1 MAHTFEIRRSVL
13 LASLFT
19 TVTSAFAAA
28 PDNDNCSGAQVIP
41 AAGPFPHTTPLVPDI
56 TDATSEGDPPVPTC
70 QSLVSRSVWYTFTPV
85 TSGRYVFSTC
95 AEAPTGST
103 VDDTVLAVYTS
114 ATGCAGPFTEVGGA
128 ACDDDGCGFEDN
140 QSSLGVSLQ
149 AGTVYYVL
157 LYKYGTS
164 APFAGNTAV
173 QMRVFPSFPPPNDT
187 CQGATAL
194 ALNIPASGSTQTAT
208 NDYELPGSAAC
219 FSGLNQTATTAA
231 GRDVVYRY
239 TPAASGNY
247 SFRVKG
253 TGASSDTA
261 LYVAT
266 TCPSGASPATVSTC
280 TAASNRSALYGE
292 EVACTPLTQGTPYFA
307 FVDAA
312 SQTSGGTFELEV
324 TACFPE
330 AEPNDTPAQANTF
343 VCGMQGSLQVPGDVD
358 FFSLGSATGRVF
370 AMVDGYTGA
379 DSDFDLRVTTTTHT
393 VEYDDDNNNA
403 RFGDNAPNISGALL
417 SVPGFLRVSHYFA
430 GTAQEPYRVYAVVQP
445 DSAQATAEVEPNEAP
460 DEATSAANLYFSG
473 TLSGFSPS
481 TDIDVF
487 RVTANA
493 GDLLFV
499 ALDADPLRNETPL
512 NGKLE
517 LMTGTGEVLVS
528 VNDIDVTSVATDAGA
543 TLTANVPRSPGEAL
557 TYRVPVGGTFYVR
570 VSSGVT
576 IGSGGA
582 GDYLLSISKN
592 CFAGGPTGPA
602 PSLSQVSPSS
612 GTANGGTSVILS
624 GAQFVNGATVSFGST
639 ASSNVTFNSPS
650 SLTVLTPVHAPQM
663 VNVTVRN
670 PDSQAATLNNA
681 FTFTASAPTVTAVA
695 PAVGPSTGGT
705 SVVVT
710 GTSFYPGAAVSFGG
724 TAAPVVVVSS
734 STSLMASTPPHAAGT
749 VAVVVQNTDGQQG
762 SQANAFTFQA
772 QAPTV
777 TQVSPAMGSTLGGTA
792 VSLTGT
798 GFQNGAA
805 VLFGGTAAA
814 MATVVS
820 PTSIDVST
828 PAHAVGLV
836 TVEVRNP
843 DNQSGQK
850 TQAFTFIAPPAPT
863 VTQVTP
869 NTGPSSGDT
878 RIIVTGQGFAPGAVL
893 TVGGGLA
900 TQVNIVSD
908 VFIEAL
914 TPAHAAGQADVVVT
928 NPDQQAGSL
937 AKGFT
942 YVGKPA
948 PVINVVVPVAGPTMG
963 GTVINLTGGNF
974 ENGSTVALDGY
985 PCTDVNVV
993 SVSTITCQ
1001 TPAHSAGAV
1010 DVVVTNPDS
1019 QTGKLASGFTFEG
1032 PDVDAGPRPDAGHPD
1047 AGVVDAGM
1055 QMPSDAGMAAVDGG
1069 TTTVEVRQ
1077 GCGCNGTQ
1085 AAPVWLAL
1093 AGVWLLRWRR
1103 RSRHA

>member
-1 MAHTFEIRRSVL
+1 M
-13 LASLFT
+13 
-19 TVTSAFAAA
+19 
-28 PDNDNCSGAQVIP
+28 
-41 AAGPFPHTTPLVPDI
+41 
-56 TDATSEGDPPVPTC
+56 PTC

-95 AEAPTGST
+95 AEAPTGTT
-103 VDDTVLAVYTS
+103 VDDTVIAVYTS

-164 APFAGNTAV
+164 TPFAGNTAV
-173 QMRVFPSFPPPNDT
+173 QIRVFPSFPPPNDT
-187 CQGATAL
+187 CQSATTL

-208 NDYELPGSAAC
+208 NDYELPSSTTC
-219 FSGLNQTATTAA
+219 FSGLNQTTTTAA
-231 GRDVVYRY
+231 GRDVVYQY
-239 TPAASGNY
+239 TPAASGHY

-253 TGASSDTA
+253 TGASNDTV

-266 TCPSGASPATVSTC
+266 TCPSGALPATVSTC
-280 TAASNRSALYGE
+280 TAAANRSATYGE

-312 SQTSGGTFELEV
+312 SQTSGGTFEVEV
-324 TACFPE
+324 TACFAE
-330 AEPNDTPAQANTF
+330 AEPNDTPAQANAF
-343 VCGMQGSLQVPGDVD
+343 VCGAQGSLQVPGDVD

-370 AMVDGYTGA
+370 AMVDGYTAG
-379 DSDFDLRVTTTTHT
+379 DSDFDLRVTTPTHT
-393 VEYDDDNNNA
+393 VEYDDDNNNT
-403 RFGDNAPNISGALL
+403 RFGDNAPNISGAML
-417 SVPGFLRVSHYFA
+417 SVPGFLRISHYFA
-430 GTAQEPYRVYAVVQP
+430 ASAQEPYRVYAVVQP
-445 DSAQATAEVEPNEAP
+445 DSSQATAEVEPNEAP

-473 TLSGFSPS
+473 TLSGSSPS

-517 LMTGTGEVLVS
+517 LVTGAGELLVS

-576 IGSGGA
+576 VGSGGA

-592 CFAGGPTGPA
+592 CVAGGPTGPA
-602 PSLSQVSPSS
+602 PTLSQVSPTS
-612 GTANGGTSVILS
+612 GSANGGTAVTLS
-624 GAQFVNGATVSFGST
+624 GTQFVSGATVSFGST
-639 ASSNVTFNSPS
+639 VSNNVTFNSAS
-650 SLTVLTPVHAPQM
+650 SLTAETPLHAPQL

-670 PDSQAATLNNA
+670 PDSQAATLANA
-681 FTFTASAPTVTAVA
+681 FTFTASAPTVTVVA
-695 PAVGPSTGGT
+695 PGVGPSTGGT

-710 GTSFYPGAAVSFGG
+710 GTSFYPGATVSFGG
-724 TAAPVVVVSS
+724 TAALVVVVNSA
-734 STSLMASTPPHAAGT
+734 TRLTATTPPHAGGA
-749 VAVVVQNTDGQQG
+749 VDVVVQNTDGQQG
-762 SQANAFTFQA
+762 SKANAFTFQA

-777 TQVSPAMGSTLGGTA
+777 THVSPATGSALGGTA
-792 VSLTGT
+792 VSVTGT
-798 GFQNGAA
+798 GFQSGAT
-805 VLFGGTAAA
+805 VLFGGALATTV
-814 MATVVS
+814 TVVS
-820 PTSIDVST
+820 PTSLDVLT
-828 PAHAVGLV
+828 PAHAAGLV

-850 TQAFTFIAPPAPT
+850 TQAFTFVAPPAPT

-869 NTGPSSGDT
+869 NAGPTSGDT
-878 RIIVTGQGFAPGAVL
+878 RIIVVGTGFAPSAVL
-893 TVGGGLA
+893 TVGNGLA

-908 VFIEAL
+908 TFIEAL
-914 TPAHAAGQADVVVT
+914 TPPHAAGQADVVVT

-948 PVINVVVPVAGPTMG
+948 PVVNGVVPVAGPTMG
-963 GTVINLTGGNF
+963 GTVINITGGNF

-993 SVSTITCQ
+993 SVNTLTCQ

-1010 DVVVTNPDS
+1010 DVVVTNPDL
-1019 QTGKLASGFTFEG
+1019 QTGKLTGGFTFEG
-1032 PDVDAGPRPDAGHPD
+1032 PEVDAGPRPDAGRPD
-1047 AGVVDAGM
+1047 AGASDAGM
-1055 QMPSDAGMAAVDGG
+1055 QMQQSDAGMPRVDGG
-1069 TTTVEVRQ
+1069 TTSTVEVRQ
-1077 GCGCNGTQ
+1077 GCGCNGTGGT
-1085 AAPVWLAL
+1085 PVWLAL
-1093 AGVWLLRWRR
+1093 AGVLLGRWRR
-1103 RSRHA
+1103 KRPPCPTSFSPR